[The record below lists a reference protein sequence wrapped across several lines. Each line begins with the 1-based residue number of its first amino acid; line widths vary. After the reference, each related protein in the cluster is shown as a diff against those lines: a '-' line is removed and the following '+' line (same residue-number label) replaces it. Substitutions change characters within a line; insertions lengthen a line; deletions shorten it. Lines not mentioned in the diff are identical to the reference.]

1 MKRRHTKTVFII
13 VGILFC
19 AAGIITI
26 FFSTP
31 GSKTKT
37 EFDVAVTDLI
47 ADADHQEDVFM
58 EKDIAGLPAP
68 VQRYFK
74 YCGYIGTQKMSYI
87 KIDYQDVD
95 FVFSE
100 DKPIKIDYTQYDFVN
115 QPNRIAYIDSS
126 VYGIPFEGI
135 DIFLDGNGSMKGVI
149 AKLFKLF
156 NQTGDVMDQSSQ
168 ATFLSEILLFPNAAL
183 QEYIEWQAI
192 DDLHAKA
199 VMSYYGIS
207 VSGTFAFNETGEM
220 LSFETDDRS
229 VVASDGTSK
238 LVQWSVAYDEYMEVN
253 DIKKPTVFQAIW
265 HYDDGDLVYFDGKG
279 TITLYN

>member
-1 MKRRHTKTVFII
+1 MKRRRTKIILII

-19 AAGIITI
+19 AAGVITI
-26 FFSTP
+26 FFNVP
-31 GSKTKT
+31 GSKTKM
-37 EFDVAVTDLI
+37 EFDVAATDLI
-47 ADADHQEDVFM
+47 AEADHQEDVFM
-58 EKDIAGLPAP
+58 EEDIAGLPAP

-74 YCGYIGTQKMSYI
+74 YCGYIGSQKMSYI

-126 VYGIPFEGI
+126 MYGVPFEGL
-135 DIFLDGNGSMKGVI
+135 DVFLDGTGAMKGVI
-149 AKLFKLF
+149 AKLFVLF
-156 NQTGDVMDQSSQ
+156 NQTGTVMDQSSQ
-168 ATFLSEILLFPNAAL
+168 VTFLSEILLFPSAAL
-183 QEYIEWQAI
+183 QEYVTWEAI

-207 VSGTFAFNETGEM
+207 VGGIFAFNEAGEM

-229 VVASDGTSK
+229 AVASDGSSERVK
-238 LVQWSVAYDEYMEVN
+238 WSVIYDAYKEAN
-253 DIKKPTVFQAIW
+253 GIKRPTVFRAIW
-265 HYDDGDLVYFDGKG
+265 HYDDGDLIYFDGKG
-279 TITLYN
+279 TITEYR